1 MDAYDAILIPGG
13 GVRADG
19 GLPSWI
25 QRRLERAIE
34 KRQDAYLIT
43 LSAGTTHKPP
53 PLDTDGYPIFES
65 VAAAN
70 YLVKRGIEPQKILVE
85 TSSYDTIGNVFFSR
99 MIHVEPLNIK
109 RLLVVTSE
117 FHMSRTRA
125 IFEWIYH
132 LEGLPQDCEISFDA
146 VSDVGI
152 GEVMLIARRQKEAKS
167 LETLLKTTNKIST
180 VSEFHQWLFQEHGA
194 YALSAQVI
202 RESGA
207 VLGTY

>member
-19 GLPSWI
+19 ALPLWT
-25 QRRLERAIE
+25 QRRLEHALE
-34 KRQDAYLIT
+34 KRQEAYLIT

-53 PLDTDGYPIFES
+53 SLDTDGHPIFES

-70 YLVKRGIEPQKILVE
+70 YLIKKGVAPEKILLE
-85 TSSYDTIGNVFFSR
+85 TSSYDTIDNVFFSR

-109 RLLVVTSE
+109 RLLVITSE
-117 FHMSRTRA
+117 FHMPRTRV

-132 LEGLPQDCEISFDA
+132 LEGLPQDCQISFDA
-146 VSDVGI
+146 VSDAGI
-152 GEVMLIARRQKEAKS
+152 DEVMLIARRQKEAKS
-167 LETLLKTTNKIST
+167 LETLLKITGKIST
-180 VSEFHQWLFQEHGA
+180 IGEFHQWLFQEHGA
-194 YALSAQVI
+194 YALSAQVM